1 MIFYYKC
8 YFGKKEKKKEARRL
22 FKELLCYN
30 ALIKKS
36 CVKHLNNINMLH
48 ELRLYNELTIVKTSN
63 ALKGYSRRYSIKIID
78 AKDPSV
84 H

>member
-1 MIFYYKC
+1 MLFWEKR
-8 YFGKKEKKKEARRL
+8 KKEEARRL

-36 CVKHLNNINMLH
+36 CIKHLNIIKILH
-48 ELRLYNELTIVKTSN
+48 ELRLYNDLTIVKTSD

-78 AKDPSV
+78 SKDPSV

>member
-1 MIFYYKC
+1 MLFW
-8 YFGKKEKKKEARRL
+8 EKRKTEEARRL
-22 FKELLCYN
+22 FKKLLCYN

-36 CVKHLNNINMLH
+36 CIKHLNIIKMLH
-48 ELRLYNELTIVKTSN
+48 ELRLYNELTIVKTSD

-78 AKDPSV
+78 SKDPSV